1 MAPFPQKTAFTE
13 AMAPAPKP
21 NGPFLSPTTTV
32 APAVAPA
39 VAPDPQPLPSA
50 LVPNSSYWNPVTN
63 STVDPNKPAP
73 TNPLLATDWA
83 SGLISQAN
91 LDPTIENK
99 INSHYSVGLAMA
111 ERDAQDAYDNY
122 SKLSKEQRKQYRS
135 PAALYNAVLG
145 ERVATLRDQTDQAIM
160 LNAGSGGTS
169 ARGSSLAQ
177 RLGYQQA
184 MQQWLTP
191 MMKSMSPEMAAAA
204 RVMTAAAPAMAD
216 LRAAAQASQNSPQ
229 FLDPYAQAITAAMD
243 AQSSGGG
250 DDFLAALAA
259 GGKKKKK

>member
-32 APAVAPA
+32 APAVAP
-39 VAPDPQPLPSA
+39 DPQPLPSA

-63 STVDPNKPAP
+63 STVP

-229 FLDPYAQAITAAMD
+229 FLDPYAQAITAAME